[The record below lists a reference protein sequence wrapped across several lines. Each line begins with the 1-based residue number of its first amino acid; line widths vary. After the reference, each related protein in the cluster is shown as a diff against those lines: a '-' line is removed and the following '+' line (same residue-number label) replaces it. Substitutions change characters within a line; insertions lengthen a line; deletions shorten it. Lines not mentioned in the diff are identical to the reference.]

1 MGLKL
6 AAMMAVVLAV
16 VCGGFYWYYQDTQK
30 AMAVFAE
37 NNAKLSVAVKTSEQA
52 VASLQKD
59 IKIAN
64 ATVSKVNKQM
74 QTIRGQNKQLNKRL
88 SEHEIAFLG
97 ANKPG
102 PVGKILTGATKKVN
116 RCFELLSGATNYTE
130 AERKAKNGRA
140 FNSECPWLWPGDT
153 ITK

>member
-37 NNAKLSVAVKTSEQA
+37 NNAKLSVAVKTSEKA

-64 ATVSKVNKQM
+64 ATVSRVNKQM
-74 QTIRGQNKQLNKRL
+74 QNIRGQNKQ
-88 SEHEIAFLG
+88 
-97 ANKPG
+97 
-102 PVGKILTGATKKVN
+102 
-116 RCFELLSGATNYTE
+116 
-130 AERKAKNGRA
+130 
-140 FNSECPWLWPGDT
+140 
-153 ITK
+153 